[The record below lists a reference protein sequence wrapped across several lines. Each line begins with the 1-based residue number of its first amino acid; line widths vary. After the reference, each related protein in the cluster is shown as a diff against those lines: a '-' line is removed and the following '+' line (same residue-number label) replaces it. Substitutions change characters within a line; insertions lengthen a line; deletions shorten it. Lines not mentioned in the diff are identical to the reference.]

1 MATTNKGVYYPTSG
15 DQIAPL
21 ESVFASVAA
30 TADNVGVI
38 SGKQLFTGPSATGDV
53 VSVTVTFPEALSAAP
68 YVTATVK
75 GATTASVY
83 AVTIAGDPSTVGFT
97 AKVFR
102 CNGSTAE
109 TDLYLVWHAST
120 YDL

>member
-1 MATTNKGVYYPTSG
+1 MANTNKGVYYPTSS
-15 DQIAPL
+15 DVITPL
-21 ESVFASVAA
+21 ETHFAGLAA
-30 TADNVGVI
+30 TADNVGVV
-38 SGKQLFTGPSATGDV
+38 SGKTLFTGPSSTGGV
-53 VSVTVTFPEALSAAP
+53 VSVSVTFPDALSAAP

-75 GATTASVY
+75 GGNTTSVY
-83 AVTIAGDPSTVGFT
+83 AVTIVGDPTTTGFT

-102 CNGSTAE
+102 CDGSTAE